1 MSPFSLFS
9 DGEEGT
15 GFVVQCHESRLNRGF
30 SDKNIVRHVKSVIFA
45 WRLYN
50 WAIFRNRAHNEIFVF
65 DVFYDTSLGD
75 NFLFFFEECSLYG

>member
-1 MSPFSLFS
+1 MFS
-9 DGEEGT
+9 DSEEGT

-30 SDKNIVRHVKSVIFA
+30 SVKNIGSAMVKSVIFA

-75 NFLFFFEECSLYG
+75 NFLFSSKNVPYMD

>member
-9 DGEEGT
+9 DSEEGT
-15 GFVVQCHESRLNRGF
+15 GFVVQCYESRLNRGF

-45 WRLYN
+45 WRL
-50 WAIFRNRAHNEIFVF
+50 FRNRAHNEIFVF

-75 NFLFFFEECSLYG
+75 NVLFFFEECSLYG